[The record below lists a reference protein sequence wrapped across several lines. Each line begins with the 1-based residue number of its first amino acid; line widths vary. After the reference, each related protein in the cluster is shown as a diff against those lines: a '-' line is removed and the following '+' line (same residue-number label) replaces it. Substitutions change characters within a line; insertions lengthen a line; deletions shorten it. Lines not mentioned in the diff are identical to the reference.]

1 MDNKA
6 EPIKAAP
13 TAQRQTNFDRKKYL
27 LTDALCELGYDDTL
41 VNTLIKRNIVDFSS
55 VDYTSDIIDQL
66 IEHYGYSKVLIYLE
80 DAVVFEELDIA
91 LTGELGRSWQ
101 ASKGETFRE
110 RIQDMIAIPIKSLGL
125 IVIESS
131 ALENHKLTRQLDAAK
146 RNLVIDYG
154 EFGMH
159 LPYAD
164 IVVYSPENSR
174 VIAVIS
180 CGVNL
185 KNRVIDMAYSKL
197 KLQTSEIT
205 ASIKYYLI
213 TTDFAERSIVET
225 DLDGIYIISSKSI
238 KGNHYVKQFEHFIDD
253 FKKVL
258 EESNNL

>member
-13 TAQRQTNFDRKKYL
+13 TAQTQTNFDRKKYL

-91 LTGELGRSWQ
+91 LTGELGRSWH

-110 RIQDMIAIPIKSLGL
+110 RIQNMIAIPIKSLGL
-125 IVIESS
+125 KVIESS
-131 ALENHKLTRQLDAAK
+131 ALKNHKLTRQLDAVK

-164 IVVYSPENSR
+164 IVVYSPENSH

-180 CGVNL
+180 CGVNS
-185 KNRVIDMAYSKL
+185 KNRIIDMAYSKL
-197 KLQTSEIT
+197 KLQTSKIT

-213 TTDFAERSIVET
+213 TTDFAERSIVQT
-225 DLDGIYIISSKSI
+225 DLDGA
-238 KGNHYVKQFEHFIDD
+238 YVLTNEN
-253 FKKVL
+253 L
-258 EESNNL
+258 EESDNIKLFGHFIEDFKQLIKDNK